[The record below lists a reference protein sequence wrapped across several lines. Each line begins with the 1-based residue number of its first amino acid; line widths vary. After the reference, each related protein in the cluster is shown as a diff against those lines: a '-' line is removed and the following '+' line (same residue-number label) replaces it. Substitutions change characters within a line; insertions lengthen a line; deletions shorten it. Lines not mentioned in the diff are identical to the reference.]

1 MDPTTMSVTERGA
14 WNALLAHYQKV
25 RDFDLR
31 KFFTKWSHT
40 RRAYDA
46 GTNVERRLGS

>member
-1 MDPTTMSVTERGA
+1 MNPTTKSVAERGA

-31 KFFTKWSHT
+31 KFFTDDPIRGEPIT
-40 RRAYDA
+40 L
-46 GTNVERRLGS
+46 EQM